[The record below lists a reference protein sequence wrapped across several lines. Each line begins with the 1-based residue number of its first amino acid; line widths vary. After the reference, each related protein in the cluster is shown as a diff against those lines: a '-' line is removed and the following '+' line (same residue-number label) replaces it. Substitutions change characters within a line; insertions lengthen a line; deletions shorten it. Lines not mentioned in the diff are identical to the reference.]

1 MSAQT
6 DLSAILEAWNTWRIQ
21 SNAAKS
27 DNGCRIAFEDF
38 SEVLEPI
45 AVANGKPPGVPT
57 RKLG

>member
-21 SNAAKS
+21 SNAAKA
-27 DNGCRIAFEDF
+27 DNGCAIAFADF
-38 SEVLEPI
+38 CEVLEPI
-45 AVANGKPPGVPT
+45 AVANGKPAGVPT